1 MSGKGKMKL
10 FPRCEVHL
18 TMDSL
23 EQCVHV
29 YVCVCRCVYVY
40 VCMCVQADVKGQGPS
55 AVRML
60 PRSSDIIQIPR
71 RRVQPL

>member
-10 FPRCEVHL
+10 FPLCVVHSS
-18 TMDSL
+18 MDSL

-29 YVCVCRCVYVY
+29 YVYVY
-40 VCMCVQADVKGQGPS
+40 VCVCVRADVKGQGPS

-71 RRVQPL
+71 LRAQPL